1 MIKNKYTVGTT
12 DNLSRFRCGGKMKK
26 KSGGSL
32 PKRNSRINKMKSGG
46 PININPA
53 NKGKFTKW
61 AKSKGMSVQ
70 EAAAHVMANTDKYS
84 PTIVKRANFAKNAAK
99 WKKQEGGVVDMAS
112 GILKGIPNPITQGIG
127 TGIDVISNIVDMFSK
142 PEDPAEPLKQD
153 NSLYM
158 KKGGFMNYS
167 GPSHEFGGIP
177 VNELGN
183 PDSQNAVAEVEG
195 GETMMHTPNTQP
207 YIYSDYLI
215 DSQSGKTFA
224 KKSKEIYKK
233 YKRDDR
239 TSQKTKEL
247 ELKMLA
253 NRNEQA
259 RQFEEVNKEGLPMAQ
274 DGLDMSK
281 VFTGIAGIGNAI
293 VNNPVTSQI
302 LEQRQR
308 LEDTQPLTP
317 IEFKPV
323 TELAYES
330 DTSLPASDN
339 YQRSEDVVPVK
350 DNKFNLNTLAIGAK
364 VAPLAFGVVDALRG
378 SEQEKLQTP
387 DYSRGDRFYQGLATS
402 NAPQIQMINQGATA
416 AINDINQSSQSS
428 AQRSARVNS
437 VLSQAARNAGL
448 ARMQQD
454 QINNQINMQRGTRE
468 DQKAT
473 TISNER
479 IRQQT
484 AQAQNDA
491 NSRFAARKL
500 MSDLSK
506 VGSTLNQVQYMRDEM
521 QNNREN
527 LDKAIKFQL
536 ANIGAKYK
544 DFGLTSDAYERL
556 MSGNYTFNDII
567 VFTKAFATE

>member
-1 MIKNKYTVGTT
+1 MIKNKYTVGMT

-26 KSGGSL
+26 CGGSI
-32 PKRNSRINKMKSGG
+32 KKMKSGG
-46 PININPA
+46 SIKIKPE
-53 NKGKFTKW
+53 NKGKFTKY

-70 EAAAHVMANTDKYS
+70 EAASHILANKDKYS
-84 PTIVKRANFAKNAAK
+84 STLVKRANFAKNASK
-99 WKKQEGGVVDMAS
+99 WKKQEGGFVDMAS
-112 GILKGIPNPITQGIG
+112 GLLKSIPNPITQGIG
-127 TGIDVISNIVDMFSK
+127 TGIDVVSNIVDMFSK

-153 NSLYM
+153 NTMYM
-158 KKGGFMNYS
+158 KKGGFMNYK
-167 GPSHEFGGIP
+167 GPSHENGGIP

-183 PDSQNAVAEVEG
+183 PDAINPVAEVEG
-195 GETMMHTPNTQP
+195 NETMFDTPSSEP

-215 DSQSGKTFA
+215 DPVSKKTFA
-224 KKSKEIYKK
+224 QKSKDIYKK

-239 TSQKTKEL
+239 TSQKTQEL

-259 RQFEEVNKEGLPMAQ
+259 KQLNKSFEELPKAQ
-274 DGLDMSK
+274 DGLQLGESLSGMEEALAFPAFIESIK
-281 VFTGIAGIGNAI
+281 NRT
-293 VNNPVTSQI
+293 P
-302 LEQRQR
+302 LETT
-308 LEDTQPLTP
+308 DVTP

-323 TELAYES
+323 TELDYKTDISLPKS
-330 DTSLPASDN
+330 DT
-339 YQRSEDVVPVK
+339 YQRSEDAVPVK
-350 DNKFNLNTLAIGAK
+350 DNKFNLNTLAIAAK
-364 VAPLAFGVVDALRG
+364 AAPLAYGVVDALRG
-378 SEQEKLQTP
+378 SEREKLQTP
-387 DYSRGDRFYQGLATS
+387 DFSSGDKFYQGLATS

-454 QINNQINMQRGTRE
+454 QINNQINIQRGARE

-506 VGSTLNQVQYMRDEM
+506 VGSTLNQVQYMRDQM

-556 MSGNYTFNDII
+556 MSGSYTFNDII
-567 VFTKAFATE
+567 TFSKAFSTDTE